1 MSTLTRIATL
11 AAYTAAVAALAG
23 HLARRELPELPAAA
37 LKKSSET
44 AAPAEPRNAGCALPT
59 YPVEAPPPRAV
70 PATVGARPPESRV
83 INHGIDLDR
92 LDAERERYGPGFVA
106 PRR

>member
-1 MSTLTRIATL
+1 VNTRTRIATL

-37 LKKSSET
+37 LKKSAPT
-44 AAPAEPRNAGCALPT
+44 AAPTEPRNAGCAPSGCRA
-59 YPVEAPPPRAV
+59 EAPPPREV
-70 PATVGARPPESRV
+70 PAAGARL
-83 INHGIDLDR
+83 INHGIDPDR
-92 LDAERERYGPGFVA
+92 IDAERERYGPGFLP